1 MPRDLNTTSFAL
13 LALLAIRPWTTYEL
27 ATQMDRSLRWF
38 WPRAA
43 SVLYTEPKKLVRL
56 GLATATREFTGRRP
70 RTVYA
75 ITDTGRQALGRWL
88 DQPGGG
94 PILEFEALTQI
105 AFADLGTRDQLLR
118 TIGTVRADAVTRH
131 DEALARIREYA
142 ETGGPFPERLPVI
155 ALVARLLL
163 EYTELLA
170 RWRRGRTRRWRAGPA
185 PPPPTGH
192 ASQTQCSSPAAG
204 QLVGRRRR
212 VAPVGVGAVLE
223 PADCRPH
230 RRYNARCS

>member
-1 MPRDLNTTSFAL
+1 VPRDLNTTSFAL

-163 EYTELLA
+163 EYTELLTRWAAWADAEVEGWAGTTATDGA
-170 RWRRGRTRRWRAGPA
+170 RVPDAVFEPSSRPTRRPETPSRPSRRGRRSRAGGLSA
-185 PPPPTGH
+185 PPPI
-192 ASQTQCSSPAAG
+192 
-204 QLVGRRRR
+204 
-212 VAPVGVGAVLE
+212 
-223 PADCRPH
+223 
-230 RRYNARCS
+230 